1 MGKKI
6 ISKVKAKISKAS
18 CSDKKLLMNSMIK
31 VLRPK
36 VYIID
41 SSSFKSLVQ
50 ELTGNPT
57 VSSPSSSSSSSP
69 QISEKMVPVIGVED
83 DHHGNP
89 ESSME
94 YSASFDA
101 SVESF
106 PACNGLT
113 MPLDDTNISSE
124 YMLMNQRESSLVY
137 GDLQAFLELDADEQ
151 CFGGLDNVYSEI
163 GQEVSIYD
171 YELSGLI

>member
-6 ISKVKAKISKAS
+6 ISQVKGKISKTS
-18 CSDKKLLMNSMIK
+18 CSDKKPLMNSMIK

-57 VSSPSSSSSSSP
+57 VSSPSSSSSSS
-69 QISEKMVPVIGVED
+69 EKMVPVIEVED
-83 DHHGNP
+83 DHGNP

-94 YSASFDA
+94 YLASFDA

-106 PACNGLT
+106 RACNGLT
-113 MPLDDTNISSE
+113 LPLDDSNISSE

-171 YELSGLI
+171 

>member
-1 MGKKI
+1 MGKKV
-6 ISKVKAKISKAS
+6 ISQVKAKISKAS
-18 CSDKKLLMNSMIK
+18 RSDKKPLMNSMIK

-50 ELTGNPT
+50 ELTGDPT
-57 VSSPSSSSSSSP
+57 VSSPPYSSSSSP
-69 QISEKMVPVIGVED
+69 QISEKMVPVIEVED
-83 DHHGNP
+83 DRGNP

-94 YSASFDA
+94 YS
-101 SVESF
+101 VESF
-106 PACNGLT
+106 GACNDLT
-113 MPLDDTNISSE
+113 LPVDDTNISSG
-124 YMLMNQRESSLVY
+124 YMLTNQRESSLAY
-137 GDLQAFLELDADEQ
+137 GELQGFLELDADEQ
-151 CFGGLDNVYSEI
+151 CYGGLDNGYSDI

>member
-6 ISKVKAKISKAS
+6 ISQVKAKISKTS
-18 CSDKKLLMNSMIK
+18 CSDKKPLMNSMIK

-50 ELTGNPT
+50 ELTGNST
-57 VSSPSSSSSSSP
+57 VSSPSSSSSSSS
-69 QISEKMVPVIGVED
+69 SEKMVPVIEVED
-83 DHHGNP
+83 DHGNP

-106 PACNGLT
+106 RACNGLT
-113 MPLDDTNISSE
+113 LPLDDTNIQSE

>member
-6 ISKVKAKISKAS
+6 ISQVKGKISKTS
-18 CSDKKLLMNSMIK
+18 CSDKKPLMNSMIK

-57 VSSPSSSSSSSP
+57 VSSPSSSSSSS
-69 QISEKMVPVIGVED
+69 EKMVPVIEVED
-83 DHHGNP
+83 DHGNP

-94 YSASFDA
+94 YLASLDA

-106 PACNGLT
+106 RACNGLT
-113 MPLDDTNISSE
+113 LPLDDSNISSE

>member
-6 ISKVKAKISKAS
+6 ISQVKGKISKTS
-18 CSDKKLLMNSMIK
+18 CSDKKPLMNRMIK
-31 VLRPK
+31 LLRPK

-57 VSSPSSSSSSSP
+57 VSSPSSSSSS
-69 QISEKMVPVIGVED
+69 EKMVPVIEVED
-83 DHHGNP
+83 DHGNP

-106 PACNGLT
+106 RACNGLT
-113 MPLDDTNISSE
+113 LPLDDSNISSE

-163 GQEVSIYD
+163 GQE
-171 YELSGLI
+171 

>member
-6 ISKVKAKISKAS
+6 ISQVKGKISKTS
-18 CSDKKLLMNSMIK
+18 CSDKKPLMNSMIK

-57 VSSPSSSSSSSP
+57 VSSPSSSD
-69 QISEKMVPVIGVED
+69 KMVPVIEVED
-83 DHHGNP
+83 DHGNP

-106 PACNGLT
+106 RACNGLT
-113 MPLDDTNISSE
+113 LPLDDSNISSE

-163 GQEVSIYD
+163 GQE
-171 YELSGLI
+171 

>member
-6 ISKVKAKISKAS
+6 ISQVKGKISKTS
-18 CSDKKLLMNSMIK
+18 CSDKKPLMNSMIK

-57 VSSPSSSSSSSP
+57 VSSPSSSS
-69 QISEKMVPVIGVED
+69 EKMVPVIEVED
-83 DHHGNP
+83 DHGNP

-106 PACNGLT
+106 RACNGLT
-113 MPLDDTNISSE
+113 LPLDDSNISSE

-151 CFGGLDNVYSEI
+151 RFGGLDNVYSEI
-163 GQEVSIYD
+163 GQE
-171 YELSGLI
+171 

>member
-6 ISKVKAKISKAS
+6 ISQVKGKISKTS
-18 CSDKKLLMNSMIK
+18 CSDKKPLMNSMIK
-31 VLRPK
+31 LLRPK

-57 VSSPSSSSSSSP
+57 VSSPSSSSSSS
-69 QISEKMVPVIGVED
+69 EKMVPVIEVED
-83 DHHGNP
+83 DHGNP

-106 PACNGLT
+106 RACNGLT
-113 MPLDDTNISSE
+113 LPLDDSNISSE

>member
-6 ISKVKAKISKAS
+6 ISQVKGKISKT
-18 CSDKKLLMNSMIK
+18 DKKPLMNSMIK

-57 VSSPSSSSSSSP
+57 VSSPSSSSSSS
-69 QISEKMVPVIGVED
+69 EKMVPVIEVED
-83 DHHGNP
+83 DHGNP

-106 PACNGLT
+106 RACNGLT
-113 MPLDDTNISSE
+113 LPLDDSNISSE
-124 YMLMNQRESSLVY
+124 YMLMNQRESSLLY

-151 CFGGLDNVYSEI
+151 CFGGLDNVYSET

>member
-6 ISKVKAKISKAS
+6 ISQVKAKISKTS
-18 CSDKKLLMNSMIK
+18 CSDKKPLMNSMIK

-57 VSSPSSSSSSSP
+57 VSSPSSSSS
-69 QISEKMVPVIGVED
+69 EKMVPVIEVED
-83 DHHGNP
+83 DHGNP

-106 PACNGLT
+106 RACNGLT
-113 MPLDDTNISSE
+113 LPLDDTNISSE

-151 CFGGLDNVYSEI
+151 CFGGLDNAYSEI
-163 GQEVSIYD
+163 RQEVSIYD

>member
-6 ISKVKAKISKAS
+6 ISQVKGKISKTS
-18 CSDKKLLMNSMIK
+18 CSDKKPLMNSMIK

-57 VSSPSSSSSSSP
+57 VSSPSSSSSSS
-69 QISEKMVPVIGVED
+69 EKMVPVIEVED
-83 DHHGNP
+83 DHGNP

-94 YSASFDA
+94 YLASFDA

-106 PACNGLT
+106 RACNGLT
-113 MPLDDTNISSE
+113 LPLDDSNISSE

>member
-6 ISKVKAKISKAS
+6 ISQVKGKISKTS
-18 CSDKKLLMNSMIK
+18 CSDKKPLMNSMIK

-57 VSSPSSSSSSSP
+57 VSSPSSSSSS
-69 QISEKMVPVIGVED
+69 EKMVPVIEVED
-83 DHHGNP
+83 DHGNP

-106 PACNGLT
+106 RACNGLT
-113 MPLDDTNISSE
+113 LPLDDSNISSE

-151 CFGGLDNVYSEI
+151 CFGDLDNVYSEI

>member
-6 ISKVKAKISKAS
+6 ISQVKGKISKT
-18 CSDKKLLMNSMIK
+18 DKKPLMNSMIK

-57 VSSPSSSSSSSP
+57 VSSPSSSSSSS
-69 QISEKMVPVIGVED
+69 EKMVPVIEVED
-83 DHHGNP
+83 DHGNP

-106 PACNGLT
+106 RACNGLT
-113 MPLDDTNISSE
+113 LPLDDSNISSE
-124 YMLMNQRESSLVY
+124 YMLMNQRESSLLY